1 MSLRGSGGFLWDVTK
16 PLGQGATSMVYKG
29 RNKSTGEEVAVKV
42 FSQAAHMRP
51 AEVQMREFVVMKKL
65 THRNIVP
72 LLAIEEEQ
80 GTNNKVIVMQL
91 TEHGSLYNMLEE
103 PNNAYGL
110 PEEEFLI
117 VFDHVTAGMKYMRDN
132 GIVHRDIKPGNIL
145 RYIGEDGRSIYKLTD
160 FGAAKQVENDE
171 EQFMSLY
178 GTEEYLHP
186 DMYERAVLR
195 APHRKQFTSKVDLW
209 SLGVSFFHVATGMLP
224 FKPYGGRKNRE
235 KMFEITRHKESGM
248 IMGVQHTEGGAIEWS
263 RELPPTCRLSV
274 GVKHLITP
282 IFARLLEADPHKVWN
297 FDELFLNVEGIIR
310 KRVIHVFCSHT
321 WRCLKVYIDSNKNL
335 TNLQE
340 LIAEQTDIQHSDQL
354 LIFDGQLLKDCVQP
368 MLPIHSYPDG
378 ITANNPIFCYNR
390 DYDDTNTFPQHF
402 IKEFP
407 KFHTTSLSEDY
418 SVSKQ
423 CSAIACFIK
432 KEVELYCLKQDL
444 MRRSVHMY
452 INEVYHECG
461 HLVDYNL
468 FLSKNCDTTLKWKE
482 NFIQMLSR
490 ELRMINLLTDTN
502 DPELHSICLDLTQF
516 YESSRQSTD
525 EESKKITELSYQV
538 QSLLSKLQEDQ
549 LNKKQLK
556 KLWND
561 STGCNSSDRCTAKVQ
576 VVVEQILKI
585 KQQFSEN
592 RRKTSLSFNDE
603 QIHKYEKSRLSE
615 NCVKIKSLF
624 TDHCLAKS
632 KEQFGNFHAWYS
644 KGCEMR
650 AVSEHI
656 ESKLLQLAELLEDF
670 ISRLNRMSL
679 RYKSDIERCL
689 NKVESKIQRLD
700 FNAGKPESFPP
711 VMRSENVMSRSR
723 LESKT
728 SVLSAREESKR
739 KRFIKIKELLDG
751 LSLNKD
757 YVAEMRDDLKS
768 QSEALNSL
776 SRQFEKLGQSDSL
789 MSQSVK
795 PF

>member
-1 MSLRGSGGFLWDVTK
+1 MPRIVTIMKSEQENNQFKSRIKMSLRGSGGFLWDVTK

-178 GTEEYLHP
+178 GTEEYL
-186 DMYERAVLR
+186 
-195 APHRKQFTSKVDLW
+195 FTSKVDLW

-263 RELPPTCRLSV
+263 R
-274 GVKHLITP
+274 VKHLITP

-321 WRCLKVYIDSNKNL
+321 WRCLKVYIDSNKK
-335 TNLQE
+335 
-340 LIAEQTDIQHSDQL
+340 
-354 LIFDGQLLKDCVQP
+354 G
-368 MLPIHSYPDG
+368 
-378 ITANNPIFCYNR
+378 
-390 DYDDTNTFPQHF
+390 
-402 IKEFP
+402 
-407 KFHTTSLSEDY
+407 
-418 SVSKQ
+418 VSK
-423 CSAIACFIK
+423 IPHHIPI
-432 KEVELYCLKQDL
+432 
-444 MRRSVHMY
+444 RRLLRLEAVFSNSV
-452 INEVYHECG
+452 
-461 HLVDYNL
+461 
-468 FLSKNCDTTLKWKE
+468 
-482 NFIQMLSR
+482 R

-502 DPELHSICLDLTQF
+502 DSELHSICLELTQF

-549 LNKKQLK
+549 LNKKH
-556 KLWND
+556 
-561 STGCNSSDRCTAKVQ
+561 TAKVQ

-603 QIHKYEKSRLSE
+603 QIHKYEK
-615 NCVKIKSLF
+615 
-624 TDHCLAKS
+624 
-632 KEQFGNFHAWYS
+632 
-644 KGCEMR
+644 
-650 AVSEHI
+650 
-656 ESKLLQLAELLEDF
+656 
-670 ISRLNRMSL
+670 
-679 RYKSDIERCL
+679 
-689 NKVESKIQRLD
+689 
-700 FNAGKPESFPP
+700 
-711 VMRSENVMSRSR
+711 
-723 LESKT
+723 
-728 SVLSAREESKR
+728 
-739 KRFIKIKELLDG
+739 
-751 LSLNKD
+751 
-757 YVAEMRDDLKS
+757 
-768 QSEALNSL
+768 
-776 SRQFEKLGQSDSL
+776 QFEKLGQSDSL